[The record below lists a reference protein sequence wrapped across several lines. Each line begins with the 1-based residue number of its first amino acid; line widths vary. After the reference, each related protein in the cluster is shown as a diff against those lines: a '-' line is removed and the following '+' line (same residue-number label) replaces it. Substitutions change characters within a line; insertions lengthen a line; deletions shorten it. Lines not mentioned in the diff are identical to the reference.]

1 MCLGRLVFCGIN
13 PSTSFQELRWFN
25 RYLLSH
31 CPVAGVSNVYILSHL
46 VISYTLMSLN
56 FCLREEPW
64 FSLILVDKDKQ
75 SNNPVFFLP
84 LGEYYVSK

>member
-25 RYLLSH
+25 SYLLSH
-31 CPVAGVSNVYILSHL
+31 CPVAGVSSVYILSDL
-46 VISYTLMSLN
+46 IISYTLMSLN

-64 FSLILVDKDKQ
+64 FSLNL
-75 SNNPVFFLP
+75 S
-84 LGEYYVSK
+84 